1 MVSSNYQ
8 QTEATHT
15 APVVGRYYQH
25 LYCIRLH
32 KSTMVMTRDVVLLT
46 AAIVPT
52 EQCQLQ
58 NQSHSERIRRG
69 ATFKSGEEAQH
80 VSLNNDQYY
89 CFIPVFLSIHSPT
102 VINIESSIANFLN
115 LSLMHLLMVLL
126 LCVCDDIT
134 QLYRTKG
141 PNRHIVLLVLLLL
154 L

>member
-1 MVSSNYQ
+1 MASNSSMASSNYQ

-25 LYCIRLH
+25 LYHVSDPH
-32 KSTMVMTRDVVLLT
+32 KSTMVMMRDVVLLT

-80 VSLNNDQYY
+80 VSLNNDQY
-89 CFIPVFLSIHSPT
+89 
-102 VINIESSIANFLN
+102 
-115 LSLMHLLMVLL
+115 
-126 LCVCDDIT
+126 
-134 QLYRTKG
+134 
-141 PNRHIVLLVLLLL
+141 
-154 L
+154 